1 VLIALAICSVTNPT
15 IENAL
20 EQLHKLKSSDLYV
33 TYIISDSELKTLKSL
48 GINVINEP
56 KFYSED
62 SFIY

>member
-1 VLIALAICSVTNPT
+1 
-15 IENAL
+15 
-20 EQLHKLKSSDLYV
+20 LYV
-33 TYIISDSELKTLKSL
+33 TYIISDSELKTLKNL